1 MSVSQT
7 DRRVVFFFFMLL
19 GIIQNAF
26 PVYFRHIGVKDGLS
40 QTSVMSI
47 YQDELGRMWFGTEEG
62 ISLFNGKELISFKHS
77 EDSVISQNIPI
88 GNMSFPIV
96 GDKDG
101 NIYFRSDEKLLHYDI
116 KSEKFSCLKNENV
129 STVYCKDSI
138 VLVASSDTIYTW
150 DNKNKAFNMLLKANL
165 HGYKI
170 QKIFVDSKNRLWIGT
185 HGGLFLYNGHYDIHQ
200 NQGGNE
206 FKMSPNDRKNIE
218 SYADGVDELTQI
230 IEGRYISEIIED
242 SKSNIWIATRSTGMY
257 RINPDGIVK
266 NFVHDPGDS
275 NTIPH
280 NQIRSFAEDNYG
292 SLWIGTFRGLCRYNP
307 ATETFTT
314 QTRNGLPGGLH
325 HSSVFSTFKDVQGT
339 IWAGTYY
346 GGVHYFNPET
356 DRFSFYSDDI
366 RRNDCLSHFFIG
378 RMTEDKDNN
387 IWICTEGGG
396 LNFFD
401 RKTKTFRHFLSDKNK
416 NSIAHNNLKCIEYS
430 KKRNSL
436 YIGTHMGGVSIYD
449 IKNGKFHNFRDEI
462 PDLHKVIG
470 DVIINIKIYKE
481 DTLIIQSRNGF
492 FKIDLDNKKLHPLT
506 NSNKSMISADFFF
519 IDSDNYL
526 WLEKKSEIIRMSI
539 NNWDDIRYMN
549 KQDVG
554 FGSLKVSSIFED
566 NKGRLF
572 FGTLGS
578 GLYQFDKKTDSFISY
593 RAENDLLQS
602 NYCYGITQTEQNEL
616 IISGDKGL
624 SILNINRKSLREINL
639 NALLFSGI
647 NNGCGLLVCRNGEVF
662 VGGIGGMTSFF
673 DQEVFS
679 INKDYDLYFSS
690 LAINE
695 EKILPC
701 DKTKILKQALPYTK
715 KIVLSHKQNNLNIS
729 FVSNNYIN
737 IHTEI
742 PHEYKL
748 EGFDDIWISGGNI
761 IYTNIPPGNYK
772 LVVREKN
779 TDYITNPKTISMDI
793 VVRYAWYANPI
804 AYTVY
809 FIIAY
814 MVFIFFLR
822 LRNLRLRLIT
832 KLDAER
838 KEKEQIENLNQAKLQ
853 FFSNISHEFHTP
865 LTLIVVQ
872 IERLLNINNLSPFI
886 YNKLLKVNKQ
896 AIHLQNLIRE
906 LLDFRKLEQGQV
918 RLKVQE
924 LKIVPFLK
932 EIYLSFFELS
942 SEQKIKYIF
951 TAPETEEIL
960 CWFDPEQLQKVFY
973 NLIFNAFKYTKPNGK
988 IEVSVLEENDMI
1000 IIKVIDNGIGIEKS
1014 DLNKIFKRFY
1024 QADNTKYGLQK
1035 SPSAGIGLSVAG
1047 SILEMHHGTI
1057 SVESKP
1063 SYGSIFIISLKKGN
1077 NHFSDSEIVLAGNH
1091 LDDFIIK
1098 DLDENNSGG
1107 QKYIKDCEQMQDLI
1121 ILPKKNIDTIE
1132 KQTSNTDGNNLE
1144 DNVAIGTEPEKIDF
1158 GKKKS
1163 TVLIVEDNDELL
1175 QILADILSPI
1185 YNTLS
1190 AHNGKEGLNFAR
1202 KAKPDLIISDV
1213 MMPEMSGTEM
1223 CVAIKNN
1230 FDTCHIPVI
1239 LLTALSSLEH
1249 NIYGLQH
1256 GADDYIGKPFSEKML
1271 ITRCNNL
1278 IRNRLI
1284 IKNKFSSN
1292 IDFDIQSVSNNPIDQ
1307 KFLDTI
1313 NRIIENNFDNPDFN
1327 VNILAGKLNVSRSS
1341 LYSKF
1346 EALTGM
1352 TPNDYILQRKLKKAS
1367 DMLIN
1372 NPELNISEISDKLG
1386 FGSPRYFS
1394 RCFKNQFGVSPA
1406 DYKKNDTFRS

>member
-1 MSVSQT
+1 MSVACT
-7 DRRVVFFFFMLL
+7 YRRAFFFAFLL
-19 GIIQNAF
+19 SCIIQSAY
-26 PVYFRHIGVKDGLS
+26 PVSFRHIGVKDGLS

-62 ISLFNGKELISFKHS
+62 ISLYNGKELIAFKHS

-96 GDKDG
+96 GDKNG

-116 KSEKFSCLKNENV
+116 KSERFSCLKSENV
-129 STVYCKDSI
+129 STVYCKDSL

-150 DNKNKAFNMLLKANL
+150 DNKKKTFNIFLKANI
-165 HGYKI
+165 HGYNI
-170 QKIFVDSKNRLWIGT
+170 QKIFIDSKNRLWIGT
-185 HGGLFLYNGHYDIHQ
+185 PRGLFLHNGHYDIRQ
-200 NQGGNE
+200 NEGDDGV
-206 FKMSPNDRKNIE
+206 KMSPNDRRIIE
-218 SYADGVDELTQI
+218 SYDADGFTQI
-230 IEGRYISEIIED
+230 IEGKYIFEIIED
-242 SKSNIWIATRSTGMY
+242 SKSNIWIATRSSGIY
-257 RINPDGIVK
+257 RFSQDSVIK
-266 NFVHDPGDS
+266 NFKHNPNDP

-292 SLWIGTFRGLCRYNP
+292 NIWIGTFRGLCRYNP

-314 QTRNGLPGGLH
+314 YTRNGLPGGLH
-325 HSSVFSTFKDVQGT
+325 HSSVFSTFKDMQGT

-366 RRNDCLSHFFIG
+366 SRDDCLSHFFVG
-378 RMTEDKDNN
+378 QMKEDENSN

-430 KKRNSL
+430 QKRNSL

-449 IKNGKFHNFRDEI
+449 IKNDVFHNFRDEI
-462 PDLHKVIG
+462 PDLHKIIG

-492 FKIDLDNKKLHPLT
+492 FKIDLDNKKLNRLI
-506 NSNKSMISADFFF
+506 NSSESVINADIFF
-519 IDSDNYL
+519 IDSDDYL
-526 WLEKKSEIIRMSI
+526 WLENKLEIIRMSI
-539 NNWDDIRYMN
+539 NNCSDIRFIN
-549 KQDVG
+549 KRDMG
-554 FGSLKVSSIFED
+554 FGSFRVSRIFED
-566 NKGRLF
+566 NIGRLF

-578 GLYQFDKKTDSFISY
+578 GLYQYDKKSDSFISFK
-593 RAENDLLQS
+593 AEQDLLLS
-602 NYCYGITQTEQNEL
+602 NYCYDIAQTEQNEL

-624 SILNINRKSLREINL
+624 SILNIDRKSLKEIDL

-662 VGGIGGMTSFF
+662 AAGIGGMTSFF

-679 INKDYDLYFSS
+679 VNKDYELYFSS
-690 LAINE
+690 LTINE

-701 DKTKILKQALPYTK
+701 DKTEILRQTFSYTE
-715 KIVLSHKQNNLNIS
+715 KIVLSHRQNNFSIS
-729 FVSNNYIN
+729 FASNNYIN
-737 IHTEI
+737 KHTEI
-742 PHEYKL
+742 QYEHKL
-748 EGFDDIWISGGNI
+748 EGFDKMWISGANI
-761 IYTNIPPGNYK
+761 IYKNIPPGKYK

-779 TDYITNPKTISMDI
+779 TDDMANPKTISMDI

-804 AYTVY
+804 AYTIY

-814 MVFIFFLR
+814 LVFMFFIR
-822 LRNLRLRLIT
+822 LRHLRLRLIT

-838 KEKEQIENLNQAKLQ
+838 KEKEQIEKLNQAKLQ

-865 LTLIVVQ
+865 LTLIIVQ
-872 IERLLNINNLSPFI
+872 IERLLSINNISPFV

-918 RLKVQE
+918 RLKVQK
-924 LKIVPFLK
+924 LNIIPFLK

-942 SEQKIKYIF
+942 SEQNIKYTF

-960 CWFDPEQLQKVFY
+960 CWFDPKQLQKVFY

-988 IEVSVLEENDMI
+988 IDVSISEENGMI
-1000 IIKVIDNGIGIEKS
+1000 NIKVIDNGIGIAKS
-1014 DLNKIFKRFY
+1014 DLKKIFDNFY

-1035 SPSAGIGLSVAG
+1035 SPSAGIGLSFTK
-1047 SILEMHHGTI
+1047 SILELHHGSI
-1057 SVESKP
+1057 SVESMP
-1063 SYGSIFIISLKKGN
+1063 SYGSIFIVTLKKDN
-1077 NHFSDSEIVLAGNH
+1077 NHFSKNEIVSKEQCH
-1091 LDDFIIK
+1091 DDFIIK
-1098 DLDENNSGG
+1098 DLDEKDVGG
-1107 QKYIKDCEQMQDLI
+1107 QKYIKDCEQI
-1121 ILPKKNIDTIE
+1121 SSVILLHDNNIEPPENQISERKAENEVD
-1132 KQTSNTDGNNLE
+1132 NE
-1144 DNVAIGTEPEKIDF
+1144 DINTEPERIDTN
-1158 GKKKS
+1158 KKVA
-1163 TVLIVEDNDELL
+1163 TVLIVEDNNELL
-1175 QILADILSPI
+1175 QILEDIIDPI

-1190 AHNGKEGLNFAR
+1190 AHNGKEGLCIAR
-1202 KAKPDLIISDV
+1202 KEKPDLIISDV

-1223 CVAIKNN
+1223 CVAIKND

-1256 GADDYIGKPFSEKML
+1256 GADEYISKPFSEKML

-1284 IKNKFSSN
+1284 VKNKFSSN

-1313 NRIIENNFDNPDFN
+1313 NHIIEKNFDNPEFN
-1327 VNILAGKLNVSRSS
+1327 VNILANKLNVSRSS

-1352 TPNDYILQRKLKKAS
+1352 TPNDYMLQRKLKKGS
-1367 DMLIN
+1367 EMLKN
-1372 NPELNISEISDKLG
+1372 NPELNISEISDNLG

-1394 RCFKNQFGVSPA
+1394 RCFKNQFGVAPA
-1406 DYKKNDTFRS
+1406 DYKKN